1 MELIH
6 AMILLIVMA
15 FILAGILKIVEFI
28 IDRIDK
34 NKDEGL

>member
-1 MELIH
+1 MLI
-6 AMILLIVMA
+6 IMA
-15 FILAGILKIVEFI
+15 FSLAGKLKIVEFI

>member
-6 AMILLIVMA
+6 AIIMLIITA
-15 FILAGILKIVEFI
+15 FSLAGLLQIVVFI